1 MINRL
6 HRFHG
11 HNSLSY
17 LFRNGKSQ
25 RVEFLSLKYASSKK
39 DDYRLAV
46 IVSKKVSK
54 SAVVRNRIRRRIF
67 ETVRVIKKDSS
78 KKWPI
83 DIALTVYDEKIAKI
97 PQQELVKSLETLL
110 KKSKII

>member
-17 LFRNGKSQ
+17 LFRNGKTE
-25 RVEFLSLKYASSKK
+25 RVEFLSLKYAPGKN

-67 ETVRVIKKDSS
+67 EVVRVIKKNGN
-78 KKWPI
+78 KKWPVDMAI
-83 DIALTVYDEKIAKI
+83 TVYDEKIANISHK
-97 PQQELVKSLETLL
+97 ELTESLETLL